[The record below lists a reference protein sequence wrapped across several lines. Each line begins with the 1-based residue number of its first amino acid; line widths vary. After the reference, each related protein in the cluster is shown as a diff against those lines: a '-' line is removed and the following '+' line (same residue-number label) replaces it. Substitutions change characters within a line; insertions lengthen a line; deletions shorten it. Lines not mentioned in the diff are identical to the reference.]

1 MGSDD
6 LFHKRKHRTKES
18 LCRKKVKREPYDVV
32 LIVCEGEKTEPY
44 YFEELRDALGL
55 HRDNIQVTGECGS
68 SPKSVVNEALRL
80 FDLEPD
86 FDAVFCVFDRDMHE
100 DYSAALERISARPLN
115 KRQGKRSVGK
125 ARFEAI
131 TSVPCFEYWLLLHFH
146 YTTHPYTGSGTKSPC
161 DHVLDELKVRGIP
174 DYEKGIKGWHER
186 TRENLD
192 TANHNAIRALAA
204 AEAAGTDNPTTLVH
218 ELVSY
223 LQDLSEQQK
232 K

>member
-18 LCRKKVKREPYDVV
+18 LRRKKAKQEPYDVV

-55 HRDNIQVTGECGS
+55 HRDNIQITGDCGS
-68 SPKSVVNEALRL
+68 SPKSVVKEALRL

-86 FDAVFCVFDRDMHE
+86 FDAVFCVFDKDMHG
-100 DYSAALERISARPLN
+100 DYSAALDRVSATTLH

-125 ARFEAI
+125 AKFEAI
-131 TSVPCFEYWLLLHFH
+131 ISVPCFEYWLLLHFH
-146 YTTHPYTGSGTKSPC
+146 YTTHPFASSGKKSPC
-161 DHVLDELKVRGIP
+161 SHVLDELKVRGIA
-174 DYEKGIKGWHER
+174 DYEKGIKGTYER
-186 TRENLD
+186 TRKDLD
-192 TANHNAIRALAA
+192 TAKRNARRALVA
-204 AEAAGTDNPTTLVH
+204 AEAVETDNPTTLIH

-223 LQDLSEQQK
+223 LQELAERQK
-232 K
+232 R